1 MAQLNPAA
9 LSKINWTNGIAFIA
23 TVGAVFGMDLK
34 PEVQLQIVAGIGMA
48 TQVASIIFRTFMT
61 KKPA

>member
-23 TVGAVFGMDLK
+23 TLGTVFGLNIS
-34 PEVQLQIVAGIGMA
+34 PEQQLQIVAGIGIVSQIA
-48 TQVASIIFRTFMT
+48 TVIFRTFMT